1 MCSSVPLAH
10 PAPVQSTACFKDEN
24 EGLRGPRLTWG
35 TPGSLSPE
43 GGGGKA
49 GKGERNGGL
58 RRPHSILFPA
68 CSCNQH
74 ARRCR
79 FNSELFRL
87 SGGRSGGVCERCRH
101 HTAGR
106 HCHYCQ
112 PGFWRDPGQPISSR
126 KACRGECSLK
136 PRLEGKAAGRSVGG
150 GAGGLRA
157 EAAGNS
163 SLPSLGEEEAGSPH
177 PTSPAPLLTQPASA
191 IQLGRQAVPATRPMG
206 SAPAS

>member
-1 MCSSVPLAH
+1 MAH

-157 EAAGNS
+157 VGAGNS
-163 SLPSLGEEEAGSPH
+163 SLPSLGKEEAGSPH